1 MSIQLSSIMAMFLV
15 HKRGKLENCQFL
27 AKMHQIAPNCISNS
41 KIFPGVTVEY
51 IMRELG
57 PRIFNTLFLLHSPA
71 PQGPLALA

>member
-1 MSIQLSSIMAMFLV
+1 MESVPQRDAEACRGA
-15 HKRGKLENCQFL
+15 KRRAREGSGEGRPPPQGWG
-27 AKMHQIAPNCISNS
+27 
-41 KIFPGVTVEY
+41 PGVLPVEY